1 MTENEP
7 RAAQHR
13 YRDFL
18 KYRCQ
23 NECQHH
29 STDDGSRNAIQWVH
43 FVSPQEIRVKANAH
57 PGNQRILPGFEGKA
71 TDIKRGTA
79 PSRRS
84 NSALLEALPNA
95 VSAARLVDLIE
106 PPMVRVEFLDTGRND
121 R

>member
-1 MTENEP
+1 MSANTTP
-7 RAAQHR
+7 LTMVPVMLSSG
-13 YRDFL
+13 FI
-18 KYRCQ
+18 
-23 NECQHH
+23 
-29 STDDGSRNAIQWVH
+29 SSP
-43 FVSPQEIRVKANAH
+43 PQEIRVKANATRE
-57 PGNQRILPGFEGKA
+57 NQRILPGFEGKA